1 MVKTALRRVQVQSIR
16 YEAENIL
23 SYELVDPGGAQ
34 LPEFQPGA
42 HVDVHLNAGLIRQFS
57 LCSPPWMLAS
67 YRIAV
72 LLETH
77 SKGGSEFM
85 HCHVKIGDFLKI
97 SMPKCH
103 FKLASNAVRHVFVA
117 GGIGITPILCMVH
130 CLERQQSN
138 YVLHYCTRTVEKTAF
153 REEIENLVKYG
164 EVQFHFDG
172 GDPSKGLNIHK
183 TLAVQ
188 EPGSHLYY
196 CGPGGLMQA
205 IGDASTHWQPGTVH
219 FEYFTSESL
228 PVKDKEAFAA
238 NWEFQVRLAKSNAL
252 YTVPKDKSI
261 VEVLREND
269 IWVDTSCEEGICGTC
284 LTRYLEGEPEHRDMI
299 LDEDDREDYVLICCA
314 RSKTPELVL
323 DL

>member
-16 YEAENIL
+16 NEAENIL

-85 HCHVKIGDFLKI
+85 HRQVKIGDFLNI

-153 REEIENLVKYG
+153 REEIENLVKCG

-172 GDPSKGLNIHK
+172 GDPSKGLDVHK

-188 EPGSHLYY
+188 GPDSHLYY

-205 IGDASTHWQPGTVH
+205 VSDASTHWQPGTVH

-228 PVKDKEAFAA
+228 PVKDKEALTA
-238 NWEFQVRLAKSNAL
+238 NREFQVRLAKSNAL

-299 LDEDDREDYVLICCA
+299 LDEDDRQDYVLICCA